1 MEHWKPVSSFGGR
14 YLVSDCGNVISL
26 LRRKKQN
33 HGGTQLIHG
42 KTLSA
47 STNHKG
53 YLTVHLSYCGYS
65 KRVFVHRLVAEAF
78 IPNPDNK
85 LQVNHIDGNKQNNH
99 VENLEWCTCAE
110 NMRHAVQTGLLDI
123 TPMIS
128 AAHTPG
134 TRKKIARK
142 QMRMVVRDDGVI
154 YASVDE
160 AAKENGVTHG
170 AISMNIHGKTKTSNN
185 HTFKFYTEGT
195 YDNATA

>member
-26 LRRKKQN
+26 PREKKQN
-33 HGGTQLIHG
+33 NGGSQLIQG
-42 KTLSA
+42 KTLSKSA
-47 STNHKG
+47 NHKG
-53 YLTVHLSYCGYS
+53 YLTVHLSYDGYS
-65 KRVFVHRLVAEAF
+65 KRVTVHRLVAEAF

-99 VENLEWCTCAE
+99 VDNLEWCTCTE
-110 NMRHAVQTGLLDI
+110 NIRHAVQTGLLDI
-123 TPMIS
+123 TPMTS
-128 AAHTPG
+128 AAHTPE
-134 TRKKIARK
+134 TEKKIARK

-185 HTFKFYTEGT
+185 HTFRFYAKGSH
-195 YDNATA
+195 DNATD

>member
-1 MEHWKPVSSFGGR
+1 MEHWEPVSSFGGR

-26 LRRKKQN
+26 PRRKKQN
-33 HGGTQLIHG
+33 HGGTQLIHW
-42 KTLSA
+42 KTLSTSA
-47 STNHKG
+47 NHKG
-53 YLTVHLSYCGYS
+53 YLTVHLSYDGYS
-65 KRVFVHRLVAEAF
+65 KRVTVHRLVAEAF

-99 VENLEWCTCAE
+99 VENLEWCTGTE
-110 NMRHAVQTGLLDI
+110 NIRHAVQTGLLDI
-123 TPMIS
+123 TPMIR
-128 AAHTPG
+128 AAHTPE
-134 TRKKIARK
+134 TEKKVARNL
-142 QMRMVVRDDGVI
+142 MRMVVRDDGVI

-195 YDNATA
+195 HDNATA